1 MSAAIVNLPRGEVI
15 VHAFRISALAARL
28 GLASLVVATPTNA
41 TAGGRDSA
49 RAALSTVASWQM
61 NEAAGTSVMGDSS
74 GHGMTGSIGAHIQT
88 HQTFDGAVGYRWVFR
103 KPEEPPADPQRL
115 VQVANRSALNPG
127 TGTYVV
133 TIRMRTTQDFGNI
146 VQKGQAGAKGGY
158 WKLENPHGVVH
169 CLFRGPSKV
178 GINVD
183 SGMAI
188 NDGKWH
194 VIRCERTSSGVN
206 HDGRRP
212 SDRAQER
219 FDREHL
225 EPQPGHDRRQAQ
237 LRPAHRHLRLLHRID
252 RLHHDSGQLTRGTVA
267 TVALG
272 TYAQG
277 CAIEAVAKWRPFVG
291 RSTHLSAPAGSAG
304 AGSAAKCDGNAVP

>member
-1 MSAAIVNLPRGEVI
+1 M
-15 VHAFRISALAARL
+15 HAFRISALAARL
-28 GLASLVVATPTNA
+28 GLASLVVATPANA

-61 NEAAGTSVMGDSS
+61 NEAATASVMGDSS
-74 GHGMTGSIGAHIQT
+74 GHGITGSIGAHIQT
-88 HQTFDGAVGYRWVFR
+88 HQAFDGAVGYRWVFR

-194 VIRCERTSSGVN
+194 VIRCERTSSGVTMTV
-206 HDGRRP
+206 DGH
-212 SDRAQER
+212 QT
-219 FDREHL
+219 
-225 EPQPGHDRRQAQ
+225 GHTNGSTGNISNPNPVTIGGKLNCDQHTVTCDYFTGSIDYITIQA
-237 LRPAHRHLRLLHRID
+237 
-252 RLHHDSGQLTRGTVA
+252 S
-267 TVALG
+267 
-272 TYAQG
+272 
-277 CAIEAVAKWRPFVG
+277 
-291 RSTHLSAPAGSAG
+291 
-304 AGSAAKCDGNAVP
+304 